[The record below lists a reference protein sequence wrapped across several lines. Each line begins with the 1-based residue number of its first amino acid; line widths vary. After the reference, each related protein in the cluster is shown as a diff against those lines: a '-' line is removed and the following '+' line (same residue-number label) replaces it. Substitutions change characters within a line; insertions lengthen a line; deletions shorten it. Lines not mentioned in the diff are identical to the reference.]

1 MTDNTTE
8 EFHDDLRAVAGEYV
22 LDTLSVRERTAFEA
36 VLAKDMSVM
45 SLVEEWKRIL
55 APVLE
60 SAPEEQPDQSVW
72 LRVNESLEQSTPEQ
86 KTDSNQTVVDLDKFR
101 RSRNRWRGLSAGMV
115 SLAAGLAAFVVI
127 DGSLLQPPSVVPD
140 RLAVLTTDTA
150 GLQFIAT
157 VDPARQ
163 GIHIRPLNQG
173 GQGDPFAEGPL
184 ELWVQVG
191 DALNYLGN
199 VTSASWQWLNY
210 ADILKTEDF
219 DQAVLLLARSQEQ
232 GATSPTAPGE
242 IVFQGQI
249 SSRAK

>member
-36 VLAKDMSVM
+36 LLAKDTSLMSV
-45 SLVEEWKRIL
+45 VDEWKHIL

-60 SAPEEQPDQSVW
+60 SAPEEQPDESVW
-72 LRVNESLEQSTPEQ
+72 LRVNESLEQSIPEQ
-86 KTDSNQTVVDLDKFR
+86 KPDSAQTVVSLDRFR
-101 RSRNRWRGLSAGMV
+101 KSRNRWRGLSAGLV

-140 RLAVLTTDTA
+140 RLAVLTTDTT

-163 GIHIRPLNQG
+163 GIHIRPLNQS
-173 GQGDPFAEGPL
+173 GQWNPFAEGPL

-191 DALNYLGN
+191 DELNYLGS

-219 DQAVLLLARSQEQ
+219 DQAVLLLTRSQEP
-232 GATSPTAPGE
+232 GAASPTAPGE
-242 IVFQGQI
+242 IVFQGRI

>member
-1 MTDNTTE
+1 MTDTTTE
-8 EFHDDLRAVAGEYV
+8 EFHEDLRAVAGEYV

-36 VLAKDMSVM
+36 LLAKDTSLI
-45 SLVEEWKRIL
+45 SLVEEWKQIL

-60 SAPEEQPDQSVW
+60 SAPEEQPDKSVW
-72 LRVNESLEQSTPEQ
+72 LRVSDSLDQSAPEQ
-86 KTDSNQTVVDLDKFR
+86 KSDSNQSVVDLDRFR
-101 RSRNRWRGLSAGMV
+101 RSRNRWRGFSAGIV

-140 RLAVLTTDTA
+140 RLAVLTSDTA
-150 GLQFIAT
+150 GLQFVAT

-163 GIHIRPLNQG
+163 GIHIRPLNQS
-173 GQGDPFAEGPL
+173 GQGNPFAEGPL

-191 DALNYLGN
+191 DALSYLGN

-210 ADILKTEDF
+210 ADILTTEDF
-219 DQAVLLLARSQEQ
+219 DQATFLLTRSQEP
-232 GATSPTAPGE
+232 GATKPSAPGE

>member
-8 EFHDDLRAVAGEYV
+8 EFHEDLRAVAGEYV

-36 VLAKDMSVM
+36 LLAKDVSLM
-45 SLVEEWKRIL
+45 SLVEEWKHIL

-72 LRVNESLEQSTPEQ
+72 LRVNESLEQTTSQQ
-86 KTDSNQTVVDLDKFR
+86 KSDSDQTVVSLDKFR
-101 RSRNRWRGLSAGMV
+101 RSRNRWRGLSAGLV

-150 GLQFIAT
+150 GMQFIAT

-163 GIHIRPLNQG
+163 GIHIRPLNQS
-173 GQGDPFAEGPL
+173 GQRNPFAEGPL
-184 ELWVQVG
+184 ELWVQAG

-219 DQAVLLLARSQEQ
+219 DQAVLLLTRSLEP
-232 GATSPTAPGE
+232 GTIAPSAPGE